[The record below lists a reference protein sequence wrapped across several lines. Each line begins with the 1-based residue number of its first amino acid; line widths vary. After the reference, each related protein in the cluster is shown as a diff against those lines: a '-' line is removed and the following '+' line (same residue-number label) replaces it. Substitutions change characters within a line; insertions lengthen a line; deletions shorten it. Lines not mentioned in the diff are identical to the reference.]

1 MENEIDII
9 TNDIKGLFEKGL
21 FTGRFDEKRW
31 NELQKPV
38 MEDLLKENSNVIGL
52 LPTAAG
58 KSLLYQYFAWFKS
71 EAGVI
76 IVIEPLQSIIKDQIE
91 AFNDK
96 NINGKRAASV
106 TEYLSDSDSIPTDIS
121 IVYTSPELLF
131 RYTNRLS
138 CLVKDKTIAIQMIVV
153 DELHTMFEW
162 GSSFRS
168 EFLYIPTFINIIR
181 AANPELKVLSLTA
194 TLTKIEMSLCRV
206 FLGAEDRE
214 VKTPELPSDKKVKFI
229 KEFKFSDTY
238 DSLMDIIVPSDKC
251 SPNERGLN
259 LQTIGIAFFKKKESI
274 NRFVNKLVDT
284 FKTRRKFR
292 FDAKNRLIENVYDF
306 QQINSMERVNYGNT
320 AIRRLVTYTGDLK
333 SEAKRELLKI
343 IDEQDANYDFRVYVL
358 ATKALAMGVD
368 LKSINEIR
376 IIGIPE
382 SWNCFLQEIGR
393 VRNEGGRY
401 IAYYSS
407 SDARQMM
414 RELIASQKKNPLCV
428 YDPFVNVMERIKTWD
443 YLCLWEWY
451 LDSIKNGGKVVK
463 SVPDDVDISLEELL
477 EMRPKDIRNKLNGI
491 IKEDSKKAQSVDAY
505 IFDDIFKQKWS
516 FSDLKLNPFICMN
529 VSKAFISFNK
539 NYPGIFSGGKA
550 RFEEGNC
557 SLILWADQHLN
568 FFDYMV
574 FNALYSYRNYS
585 TDGKNAD
592 KYDILEILFGRNCE
606 CEDLLGFVEKSLRKL
621 QEANISGKTHNR
633 ETGEKEELYSV
644 KLYENGTFPIFDF
657 FPQLQDQIV
666 IAETA
671 KIRYLFDAIKGE
683 GGKNLTAVN
692 LIAIHYTL
700 FGIERHKMIRRYG
713 YSANEGKFNFN
724 VFSLPFK
731 PATIDDALT
740 EWLKHNKTSEEQQ
753 LNKSQEYIKLIKKM
767 KKISVV
773 ELKPDLKHAKEEE
786 IDEEYKKIVNKAN
799 NKLTPPKKSEDD
811 LIKMKS
817 ESKEKWD
824 RRCDRWNGYVNKKGK
839 EIRPKKEK
847 WEEDKKDKLILYIR

>member
-1 MENEIDII
+1 MENEIDKI
-9 TNDIKGLFEKGL
+9 TKDIKGLFEKGL

-214 VKTPELPSDKKVKFI
+214 VKTPKLPNDKDVKFFKDYKFTDANESLIDIIIPSDI
-229 KEFKFSDTY
+229 NDRPG
-238 DSLMDIIVPSDKC
+238 MDRDLHT
-251 SPNERGLN
+251 E
-259 LQTIGIAFFKKKESI
+259 GIAFFKKKESI
-274 NRFVNKLVDT
+274 IKFIEKLNKSICDKELLEEKEQIDT
-284 FKTRRKFR
+284 NEYLFR
-292 FDAKNRLIENVYDF
+292 YRTGSGFANLKRRLIIF
-306 QQINSMERVNYGNT
+306 
-320 AIRRLVTYTGDLK
+320 TGDLNSDK
-333 SEAKRELLKI
+333 KRELLKMNN
-343 IDEQDANYDFRVYVL
+343 EGVELWARKYSYSYYFL

-368 LKSINEIR
+368 LKRINEIR

-539 NYPGIFSGGKA
+539 IYPGIFSGGKA

-574 FNALYSYRNYS
+574 FNALYTYRNYS

-839 EIRPKKEK
+839 KIRPKKEK